1 MITARL
7 RNNLVLIQKKAEVS
21 GAWNPVVSWIEHAKV
36 WVSIDPQ
43 RGREVFASNETES
56 VVSHAIR
63 GDFMELSGV
72 DETMRIIHASDMSYV
87 YAGSPPEWT
96 IRSDAR
102 VFNILAVMPDFE
114 RRGDIM
120 ISAAEDS
127 RRYGNIGENVPQ

>member
-7 RNNLVLIQKKAEVS
+7 RNNLVLIQKKMETA
-21 GAWNPVVSWIEHAKV
+21 GTWNPVVTWIQHAQV

-43 RGREVFASNETES
+43 RGREVFQSSETQS
-56 VVSHAIR
+56 VITHAIR

-72 DETMRIIHASDMSYV
+72 DESMRIIHASDMSYV
-87 YAGSPPEWT
+87 YGGSPAAWT

-114 RRGDIM
+114 KRGDVM
-120 ISAAEDS
+120 ISAAEDG
-127 RRYGNIGENVPQ
+127 RRYGAIGANVPQ